1 MPCPIVKTAFIQKN
15 DPVLRCGALW
25 PLAGMVPAS
34 IGLARALTRIGV
46 DELRW
51 QMVADPD
58 SPLSIQATLGTSG
71 WAEQTVSYYFWSNI
85 LLLLLWVLDGKHVC
99 LDICLRLGHKSWR
112 GAVCHLAQYVHM
124 QACGES
130 YH

>member
-15 DPVLRCGALW
+15 DPVLPCGALW

-71 WAEQTVSYYFWSNI
+71 WAEQFPTTSGPTYYFCFS
-85 LLLLLWVLDGKHVC
+85 GC
-99 LDICLRLGHKSWR
+99 L
-112 GAVCHLAQYVHM
+112 M
-124 QACGES
+124 ES
-130 YH
+130 MFAWIYA